1 MCQDKRTTINE
12 KDLMNEYISD
22 YLDLSLPF
30 TLKSIIEGA
39 KKLGGTC
46 PPDTKNELG
55 RLCSRVKK
63 LDNKIDGCEFE
74 IIYNNCCSEE
84 CKIFAISR
92 ELYFVLKNFL
102 EDSSIRKGNS
112 FEY

>member
-1 MCQDKRTTINE
+1 MCQDKLTTINE
-12 KDLMNEYISD
+12 KDLINEYMSN

-30 TLKSIIEGA
+30 TLKSIIEGD
-39 KKLGGTC
+39 KKLGGMC
-46 PPDTKNELG
+46 IPDTNNELG
-55 RLCSRVKK
+55 RLCSKVKT
-63 LDNKIDGCEFE
+63 LDKKIDGYEFE

-102 EDSSIRKGNS
+102 EDSSIRKGNN